1 MQVSICIVL
10 QKSQTSGFA
19 CSSLCQTKCSHF
31 CVIFQNWHHP
41 EWLCRYSVCH
51 AHSMIPI
58 SFLVLPG
65 FPNLSQ
71 PLVSMVCAIYPVI
84 SQGYEFSMHCFSLI
98 WLQYINLYNYFL
110 MLTKQRYGKLY
121 QGRFMCQVLTETV
134 KDTIAI
140 LVPKSVFPYCEI
152 FYLQCQ
158 LLFSRYSTVYVVE
171 SIYILTIVYFKTT
184 FINLQGNFKRI

>member
-41 EWLCRYSVCH
+41 EWLCRYSVCQS
-51 AHSMIPI
+51 HSMILI
-58 SFLVLPG
+58 SFLVLPDSLTSHSLLCLWYVL
-65 FPNLSQ
+65 FIQ
-71 PLVSMVCAIYPVI
+71 YI

>member
-1 MQVSICIVL
+1 MLTQWSPSLFLCCPDSITSHSLLCLWYVL
-10 QKSQTSGFA
+10 FIQ
-19 CSSLCQTKCSHF
+19 
-31 CVIFQNWHHP
+31 
-41 EWLCRYSVCH
+41 Y
-51 AHSMIPI
+51 
-58 SFLVLPG
+58 
-65 FPNLSQ
+65 
-71 PLVSMVCAIYPVI
+71 I

-184 FINLQGNFKRI
+184 FINLQGNFKRILRA

>member
-1 MQVSICIVL
+1 MLTQWSPSLFLCCPDSKTSHSLLCLWYVL
-10 QKSQTSGFA
+10 FIQ
-19 CSSLCQTKCSHF
+19 
-31 CVIFQNWHHP
+31 
-41 EWLCRYSVCH
+41 Y
-51 AHSMIPI
+51 
-58 SFLVLPG
+58 
-65 FPNLSQ
+65 
-71 PLVSMVCAIYPVI
+71 I

-121 QGRFMCQVLTETV
+121 QGWFMCQVLTETV

-152 FYLQCQ
+152 FYLQCL